1 MIMMAI
7 DNGFQQIVIKC
18 ILANEM
24 QFKKDISKHH
34 INYIAIPQPPSLF
47 SSHSYMYSSL
57 SPIMLG

>member
-1 MIMMAI
+1 
-7 DNGFQQIVIKC
+7 
-18 ILANEM
+18 M